1 MCLSLFCFDLKFY
14 VSTIVS
20 CQGLSLGKRK
30 EEKAGKDLSLSAGRV
45 AEECQGGWMRGG
57 NMYRVGKI
65 LQLDG
70 RNANIEH
77 SLSFPES
84 DSGLFSVELCITHP
98 VSSTLLN
105 TQH

>member
-1 MCLSLFCFDLKFY
+1 MFKFVLLRLEVLCQLHCQLSRFEP
-14 VSTIVS
+14 
-20 CQGLSLGKRK
+20 GERK
-30 EEKAGKDLSLSAGRV
+30 EEKAGKDLSLGAGRG

-70 RNANIEH
+70 RNANIER

-84 DSGLFSVELCITHP
+84 DSGLFLGGGVYHTSCE
-98 VSSTLLN
+98 
-105 TQH
+105 QHFSA